1 MYRREEI
8 LAQSSSYRR
17 PKIFMHM
24 PRRFRHQC
32 QCWFWAFLV
41 TGPTQHPCPHRVG
54 INLHRGCGRRCHWC
68 RCCAPWG
75 RRRGTLNSN
84 HRHPVWCWPQACW
97 ESLARGEPAYHA
109 CWLYPL
115 VGIRVFRLFVSSDAS
130 LRSWPLAQSLVVT
143 WAGNSSESSL
153 PQYSCRFS
161 QSYSLPRLS
170 RCGGM
175 RRFPTRRTS

>member
-41 TGPTQHPCPHRVG
+41 TGPTQHLALTGWALTCIGVVAGGVIGVVAALLGVAGGELLIPTIVILFG
-54 INLHRGCGRRCHWC
+54 AGLKLAGR
-68 RCCAPWG
+68 A
-75 RRRGTLNSN
+75 
-84 HRHPVWCWPQACW
+84 
-97 ESLARGEPAYHA
+97 LARGEPAYHA

-143 WAGNSSESSL
+143 WAGNS
-153 PQYSCRFS
+153 
-161 QSYSLPRLS
+161 
-170 RCGGM
+170 
-175 RRFPTRRTS
+175 